1 MYIHCEKTH
10 GRHRSTFPSPAVS
23 IIPSAASCLIA
34 SKGFASGEV
43 QNAGGMTCSGK
54 RLRSIGGSG
63 DRDPLSVDTVRPTGA
78 LDGGLHWSARDV
90 PVTRAGASPGSAP
103 QGADGQDPAFRV
115 FPGGQSKAY
124 CGEWT
129 GSHASYLSIG
139 AGRRHAR
146 SISFFFSLSPH
157 FAPRR
162 TGGWRKGK
170 KSRPFCASR

>member
-43 QNAGGMTCSGK
+43 RNAGGMTCSGK

-146 SISFFFSLSPH
+146 SISFFSSLSPH

-162 TGGWRKGK
+162 TGVWRKGK